1 MKWDVSISANGEE
14 YYSST
19 DNLTTQEEQMPGYAY
34 LLPGYSLL
42 NGEYKN
48 TPDAIPMGDNG
59 YISSQISDADGEFQS
74 SPTLR
79 IRFDRLKTSRG
90 ITLKFNGISGD
101 YASEINITWYKNGK
115 VVENLDFYPN
125 SGEYFCEA
133 SVHLHNEVVIT
144 FKKTSRPYRH
154 IWLSRITNYR
164 LTDAGGLKITYGDI
178 ALGAKENAEYTA
190 NDGGRINDL
199 RKKYSFPDIALS
211 YPGYSLLDGNYKN
224 YDSFPESGYIS
235 NYVSDERGIFTSKPV
250 LIATFSEKYSSQGIT
265 LAFNDHSE
273 DYCSQLTIK
282 WYRNSEV
289 LAEDTFYPDQPEFFC
304 YRPVEYYDKVEITF
318 EKTSRPYRPVFLTDI
333 QYGLGRTFL
342 DDEAKNVDC
351 CIEMNPISEEVS
363 INTLNFTIRSKTDI
377 AFNFQRRQQLKLYFD
392 ENIIG
397 IFYLKSGKR
406 ISKTDY
412 EVNTEDA
419 SGLLDTTDFMGGI
432 YVAEP
437 AKNIIAAI
445 FDGQGIDYFLDQAL
459 EDIPVTGY
467 LPVCRRRDAL
477 AQVAFAIG
485 ASVNTAYDLNL
496 HIYPQNATSYQN
508 GRAVS
513 KDDIRSSFTK
523 SNTMS
528 GLTVDHSD
536 ITTGVRAYAHTY
548 IKSEE
553 SKELYKD
560 VLNGTAQITF
570 SEAHHSL
577 SISGGTITGHGDNWA
592 TIAGS
597 GAEVILT
604 GKRYTHLTTLHEK
617 VNPNISQNENLV
629 EVKEATLVN
638 PQNVNEVLERV
649 YDYYSNNE
657 SVSCRVILNEEEI
670 GDIVSVD
677 TDFDGTRVGAIKKMD
692 FVFSRELTAEV
703 EIG

>member
-1 MKWDVSISANGEE
+1 MKWDVSISTNGEE

-19 DNLTTQEEQMPGYAY
+19 DNLTTQEEQIPGYAY

-48 TPDAIPMGDNG
+48 APDTIPAGDNG
-59 YISSQISDADGEFQS
+59 YISSQTSDVNGEFRDR
-74 SPTLR
+74 PALK
-79 IRFDRLKTSRG
+79 ILFDRLKTSRG
-90 ITLKFNGISGD
+90 MTLKFNGLSGD
-101 YASEINITWYKNGK
+101 YASEINITWYKNGE
-115 VVENLDFYPN
+115 VVENLDFSPN
-125 SGEYFCEA
+125 SSEYFCEA

-190 NDGGRINDL
+190 SDGGKLDDL
-199 RKKYSFPDIALS
+199 RKKHSFPDIALN

-224 YDSFPESGYIS
+224 YDVFPESGYIS
-235 NYVSDERGIFTSKPV
+235 SSISDAEGIFQTPPV
-250 LIATFSEKYSSQGIT
+250 LTATFSEKYSSQGIT
-265 LAFNDHSE
+265 LTFNDYSE
-273 DYCSQLTIK
+273 DYCSQLTLK
-282 WYRNSEV
+282 WYRNSES
-289 LAEDTFYPDQPEFFC
+289 LAEETFYPDQHEFFC
-304 YRPVEYYDKVEITF
+304 YHPVEYYDKVEIVF

-419 SGLLDTTDFMGGI
+419 SGLLDTTNFMGGI
-432 YVAEP
+432 YTAEP
-437 AKNIIAAI
+437 AKNIISAI
-445 FDGQGIDYFLDQAL
+445 FDGQGIDYFLDQTL
-459 EDIPVTGY
+459 EDVPVTGY

-496 HIYPQNATSYQN
+496 HIYPQNAAAYQN
-508 GRAVS
+508 GRTIS
-513 KDDIRSSFTK
+513 EDDIRGSFTK

-528 GLTVDHSD
+528 GLTIDHSD

-548 IKSEE
+548 IKSDEAE
-553 SKELYKD
+553 ELYKD
-560 VLNGTAQITF
+560 TLNGTAQITF

-577 SISGGTITGHGDNWA
+577 AINGGTIKASGDNWA
-592 TIAGS
+592 TIVGTGS
-597 GAEVILT
+597 EVVLT
-604 GKRYTHLTTLHEK
+604 GKKYAHLTTLHEK

-629 EVKEATLVN
+629 EVKDATLVN
-638 PQNVNEVLERV
+638 PQNVDEVLNRV
-649 YDYYSNNE
+649 YDYYSSNE
-657 SVSCRVILNEEEI
+657 SVSCRVLLNEEEI
-670 GDIVSVD
+670 GDIVTVD
-677 TDFDGTRVGAIKKMD
+677 TDFDGIRVGAIKKMD
-692 FVFSRELTAEV
+692 FVFTRELTAEV